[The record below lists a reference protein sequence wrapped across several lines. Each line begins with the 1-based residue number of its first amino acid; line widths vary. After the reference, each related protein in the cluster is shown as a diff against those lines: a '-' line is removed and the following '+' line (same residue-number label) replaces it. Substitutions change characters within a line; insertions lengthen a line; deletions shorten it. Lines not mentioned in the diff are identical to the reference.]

1 MFYGLNMTCTPTN
14 LDFFLQL
21 FPTSAT
27 GSLQTLNL
35 NQTASVPVLAKKK
48 TNQTKAIPSFSNIA
62 VQQTYLRL

>member
-35 NQTASVPVLAKKK
+35 NQTASVPVLAKK
-48 TNQTKAIPSFSNIA
+48 NPTKQKPFLHSQI
-62 VQQTYLRL
+62 